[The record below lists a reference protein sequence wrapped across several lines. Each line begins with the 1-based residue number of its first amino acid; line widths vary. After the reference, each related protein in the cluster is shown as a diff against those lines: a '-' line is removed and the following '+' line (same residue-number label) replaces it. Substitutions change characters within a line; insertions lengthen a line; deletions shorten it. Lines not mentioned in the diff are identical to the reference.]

1 MDSAAPLFAGWKK
14 TMVWTCL
21 QGHMGTVVT
30 DGRTP
35 PESALCAV
43 GDFCFLAG
51 RPDPELARQADRP
64 ILIPRTPDWEPVLR
78 SVFGEKASPFPRYA
92 MDGPEAFDRERLAA
106 YAAALPEGYALSP
119 ILPQHYPVLMGQA
132 WSKDL
137 CGNFR
142 DGDDFVRR
150 GLGVIALQDGIPV
163 AGASSYTVHD
173 GGVEIEIDTRPDQR
187 RKGLALS
194 CGARLILD
202 CLDRRLVPSWDAHNL
217 PSVSLAEKLGYR
229 LRAPYQA
236 YLLDLN
242 PS

>member
-1 MDSAAPLFAGWKK
+1 MDSAALLFAGWKE
-14 TMVWTCL
+14 TMIWTCL

-51 RPDPELARQADRP
+51 KPDPELAHQADRP
-64 ILIPRTPDWEPVLR
+64 ILVPRTTDWEPVLR

-119 ILPQHYPVLMGQA
+119 ILPQHYPALMGDA

-163 AGASSYTVHD
+163 AGASSYTICD

-202 CLDRRLVPSWDAHNL
+202 CLDRGLAPSWDAHNL

-229 LRAPYQA
+229 LRTPYQA

>member
-1 MDSAAPLFAGWKK
+1 MDSAAPLFAGWRE
-14 TMVWTCL
+14 TMIWTCL

-51 RPDPELARQADRP
+51 KPDPELARQADRS
-64 ILIPRTPDWEPVLR
+64 ILIPRTLDWEPVLR
-78 SVFGEKASPFPRYA
+78 SVFGEKVLSFPRYA
-92 MDGPEAFDRERLAA
+92 MDGPEEFDRERLAA

-163 AGASSYTVHD
+163 AGASSYTIHD

-202 CLDRRLVPSWDAHNL
+202 CLDRGLVPSWDAHNL

-229 LRAPYQA
+229 LHAPYRA
-236 YLLDLN
+236 YLLDLY
-242 PS
+242 

>member
-1 MDSAAPLFAGWKK
+1 MDSAAPLFAGWKE
-14 TMVWTCL
+14 TMIWTCL

-51 RPDPELARQADRP
+51 KPDPELARLADRP
-64 ILIPRTPDWEPVLR
+64 ILVPRTLDWEPVLR
-78 SVFGEKASPFPRYA
+78 SVFGEKVSPFPRYA

-163 AGASSYTVHD
+163 AGASSYTIHD

-202 CLDRRLVPSWDAHNL
+202 CLDRGLVPSWDAHNL

-229 LRAPYQA
+229 LHAPYRA
-236 YLLDLN
+236 YLLDLSK
-242 PS
+242 P

>member
-1 MDSAAPLFAGWKK
+1 MDSAAPLFAGWKE

-21 QGHMGTVVT
+21 QGHMGSVAT

-51 RPDPELARQADRP
+51 KPDPELARQADRP

-78 SVFGEKASPFPRYA
+78 SVFGEKASPFTRYA
-92 MDGPEAFDRERLAA
+92 MDGPEEFDRERLAA

-150 GLGVIALQDGIPV
+150 GLPCKMGFRWPEPPPIPSTT
-163 AGASSYTVHD
+163 GASKLRSTPGPTS
-173 GGVEIEIDTRPDQR
+173 GGR
-187 RKGLALS
+187 GW
-194 CGARLILD
+194 
-202 CLDRRLVPSWDAHNL
+202 PSPA
-217 PSVSLAEKLGYR
+217 GR
-229 LRAPYQA
+229 G
-236 YLLDLN
+236 
-242 PS
+242 